1 MSQKV
6 LQPIQ
11 TDELQS
17 AISFQRVCAF
27 TVVWFFLSFAGLVYG
42 MWDRVETGYLG
53 LTTARFTQQGW
64 EILEVQ
70 PGSPAQKAGVRPGWL
85 LVSLQGRKLG
95 PKALL
100 DLPETLVSRGNAI
113 RWRALQ
119 EWLREEL
126 DPGNEVVLEFSTA
139 GAGSQNKKK
148 HDSTESGSD
157 TGTETG
163 FAVSGLSHRRKD
175 KVIVR
180 VRSEKT
186 SVWLVFKRS
195 ILYILV
201 GMAFLFMGLFL
212 VNRKPRSRPALRLL
226 AFCLFH
232 QAFLF
237 TQPLT
242 EFPRGLAI
250 PQAASIAFVE
260 ASDVLFMLSAAAML
274 HFVLSF
280 VGLPGG
286 FTNRASTAGD
296 DPAEALG
303 TRNGRPARSSVFSF
317 VYKGCV
323 IPAGVYVAALIVWG
337 LHTFKIGAPYTL
349 SFGPV
354 IYSISFGLLIREHW
368 RSRES
373 PGWRKQLKW
382 LLWGGGVPVAALLLI
397 WYMNFL
403 TDTQIRRSDTSLL
416 LAMSTLAFPGA
427 TVLAVLRHRLFD
439 IDIIVRR
446 SMLAVVVLPLA
457 ALGYLGI
464 MRAVGAAFDFSE
476 PPLVMIM
483 ILIFLVLFLPGQI
496 GFEERLDRLLG
507 RRRYNIRMSLQ
518 DLAGEMVDEEK
529 IESLVERTVEKIRE
543 VMELKYCTV
552 FISDLDMN
560 ELEPYSAGEYGSPPE
575 RLDFSVLDSLEAN
588 CAPLFVDEFS
598 RWNLPTGLGRPT
610 PVVMLPLAVGSRKW
624 GLLALGSHKVKV
636 DWHRGDF
643 EALTL
648 VAGTLAMAVDRIYH
662 KQLLRKVQAMQAQV
676 IHAGRLAALG
686 TLAAGVAHELN
697 TPLGYVKSNAQVLA
711 GRLPSIIESGDQGD
725 LLELVQ
731 DISEGADQMRAVVSN
746 LRSFSQVDSSGDR
759 RLDLNA
765 SIRQSLAMMEK
776 SRPPGVEMQVE
787 LGEIPMVKGFSAQLN
802 QMVVNLVKNAW
813 DAVKGQGKVLLV
825 TDKSEGGEHVFFRV
839 IDNGE
844 GISKEIADRIFDP
857 FFTTKNVG
865 KGMGLGLS
873 ITRTIVES
881 HGGTLSVGSRKDGL
895 PGAEAVVIL
904 AACVE

>member
-6 LQPIQ
+6 SQAIHP
-11 TDELQS
+11 DKLQS
-17 AISFQRVCAF
+17 VISFRRVCAF
-27 TVVWFFLSFAGLVYG
+27 AVVWFILSFGGVVYG
-42 MWDRVETGYLG
+42 LWDRVETGYVG
-53 LTTARFTQQGW
+53 LTIARFTHQGW
-64 EILEVQ
+64 EVLEVQ

-85 LVSLQGRKLG
+85 LVSIQGRKLG

-100 DLPETLVSRGNAI
+100 DLPETLVSRGNAVQ
-113 RWRALQ
+113 WRALQ
-119 EWLREEL
+119 EWLRVEL
-126 DPGNEVVLEFSTA
+126 QPGNQVVLEFSTR
-139 GAGSQNKKK
+139 GAGSQSTKKY
-148 HDSTESGSD
+148 EPSGSESD
-157 TGTETG
+157 
-163 FAVSGLSHRRKD
+163 VSGLTQSREET
-175 KVIVR
+175 VAIR

-201 GMAFLFMGLFL
+201 GIAFLLMGLFL
-212 VNRKPRSRPALRLL
+212 VNRKPHSRPALRLL

-242 EFPRGLAI
+242 EFPRSLAI
-250 PQAASIAFVE
+250 PQAASTAFVE
-260 ASDVLFMLSAAAML
+260 ASDLLLMLSSVAML

-280 VGLPGG
+280 LGLLGGFSNRALTAGDGRFEARGDTSGGPVLPGG
-286 FTNRASTAGD
+286 FSRIYQTW
-296 DPAEALG
+296 
-303 TRNGRPARSSVFSF
+303 
-317 VYKGCV
+317 V
-323 IPAGVYVAALIVWG
+323 IPAGIYVVALIVWT
-337 LHTFKIGAPYTL
+337 LHTFKVGAPYTL
-349 SFGPV
+349 GFGPV
-354 IYSISFGLLIREHW
+354 VYTISFGLLIREHR

-373 PGWRKQLKW
+373 PGRRKQIKW
-382 LLWGGGVPVAALLLI
+382 LLWGGGVPVAALLLV

-464 MRAVGAAFDFSE
+464 MRAVGAAFDFNE

-518 DLAGEMVDEEK
+518 DLAGQMVEEEK
-529 IESLVERTVEKIRE
+529 IESLVGRSVEKIRE
-543 VMELKYCTV
+543 VMELRYCTI
-552 FISDLDMN
+552 FISDPEMKA
-560 ELEPYSAGEYGSPPE
+560 LEPYSSGEYDFPPE
-575 RLDFSVLDSLEAN
+575 ELDFSVLEGLEAN
-588 CAPLFVDEFS
+588 CTPLFVDEFS
-598 RWNLPTGLGRPT
+598 RLNLPAGLGRPT
-610 PVVMLPLAVGSRKW
+610 PVVMLPLVVGARKW
-624 GLLALGSHKVKV
+624 GLLALGSHKAKV
-636 DWHRGDF
+636 DWNRADF

-662 KQLLRKVQAMQAQV
+662 KQLLGKVRAMQAQV

-711 GRLPSIIESGDQGD
+711 GRLPSINKSGDSGD
-725 LLELVQ
+725 LMELVQ

-776 SRPPGVEMQVE
+776 SRPPGVEMQIDLE
-787 LGEIPMVKGFSAQLN
+787 EIPMVKGFAAQLN

-813 DAVKGQGKVLLV
+813 DAVKDQGKVLLV
-825 TDKSEGGEHVFFRV
+825 TGKSEEGEHVFLRV

-844 GISKEIADRIFDP
+844 GISQDIADRIFDP

-881 HGGTLSVGSRKDGL
+881 HGGTLSVGDRKDGL
-895 PGAEAVVIL
+895 PGAEAVVFL
-904 AACVE
+904 PACVE